1 MFHKQKNLILYMVL
15 LFLKF
20 KKYGAYPFFSRD
32 KKIINATLINI
43 RAFLVMKICGD
54 CKDSL
59 IRKRKGVSEYR
70 QLWREILKT
79 CLQGFTP
86 RWEQIKN

>member
-1 MFHKQKNLILYMVL
+1 MVL

-20 KKYGAYPFFSRD
+20 KKYGAYPFFHEI
-32 KKIINATLINI
+32 KKITNATLINI
-43 RAFLVMKICGD
+43 RTFLTMKICGD

-79 CLQGFTP
+79 CLLGFTP
-86 RWEQIKN
+86 C

>member
-1 MFHKQKNLILYMVL
+1 MVHIR
-15 LFLKF
+15 
-20 KKYGAYPFFSRD
+20 FFSRD